1 MCPKREDT
9 MVAVKSGAA
18 PLKRYYVRAFVNK
31 AIIICNYADEKRIMG
46 ARERAR
52 EGAERGSHFKLGECK
67 RDVTNGRGYR
77 PSGVTRGLR

>member
-1 MCPKREDT
+1 MA
-9 MVAVKSGAA
+9 AVKSDAV

-31 AIIICNYADEKRIMG
+31 AIIICNYADEKRIKG
-46 ARERAR
+46 ALRTRGE
-52 EGAERGSHFKLGECK
+52 EGGSHFKLGECK